1 MIKHKQGTPDYF
13 HRTWEQCGNQSRG
26 GCQNV
31 AHQSCGVQWHRSD
44 TERVSN
50 MTLFEPEL
58 TWRALW
64 RTLAELLW
72 RDEMDIWTADV
83 WRDKCL
89 LMAFNLFVMDQSNTQ
104 RETHGMNRNDGFET
118 SCRFWAC
125 FPPGVWYK
133 CKIRDLNCSP
143 GAPLAIMT
151 RCMHKSSR

>member
-44 TERVSN
+44 TERASN

-64 RTLAELLW
+64 RTLAELHW

-83 WRDKCL
+83 WRDIDACWWHLTCL
-89 LMAFNLFVMDQSNTQ
+89 LWIKATHRGRHAGWIVMTGLRRHVDSELVFLQVFDTRAKSGTWTAAPALF
-104 RETHGMNRNDGFET
+104 
-118 SCRFWAC
+118 W
-125 FPPGVWYK
+125 P
-133 CKIRDLNCSP
+133 
-143 GAPLAIMT
+143 
-151 RCMHKSSR
+151 